1 MTLPRPRKWRND
13 YNRVSIKKWYIMRIS
28 TKSAKTGCA
37 CKRLIPKDHS
47 LTKQL
52 TFAAPTLVSS
62 KMTSDW
68 TTCQIEV
75 VLQIGWKFALTNQKH
90 YLIWQVV
97 SSVWNFCTRFQT
109 SFREKPVVALRKF
122 GCFLRLNRT
131 RLNSLTRLSF
141 LGRHSNQKS
150 HTTNGK

>member
-1 MTLPRPRKWRND
+1 MTITVFQSKSGILWELQPNQPKLVAL
-13 YNRVSIKKWYIMRIS
+13 VSGWFQKIIALENSW
-28 TKSAKTGCA
+28 
-37 CKRLIPKDHS
+37 
-47 LTKQL
+47 Q
-52 TFAAPTLVSS
+52 FAAPTLVSS

-131 RLNSLTRLSF
+131 RVNSLTRLSF